1 MFNVLTLH
9 SKIITSSYFLYRE
22 SLCHVL
28 RVKMERYK
36 KERKGSQE
44 VEEYLKTLLDNEV
57 KPLWPKGWM
66 QSRYLT
72 LVQIHTFSYKNLVF
86 ILFQS
91 TSQPDCTCSHTLS
104 QHLLFQGADKGEQ
117 ENVKPL

>member
-1 MFNVLTLH
+1 
-9 SKIITSSYFLYRE
+9 
-22 SLCHVL
+22 
-28 RVKMERYK
+28 MERYQ

-66 QSRYLT
+66 QSRCVT
-72 LVQIHTFSYKNLVF
+72 LVQIHTFSHKNLIF
-86 ILFQS
+86 ILLKVLLNLIG
-91 TSQPDCTCSHTLS
+91 TCSHALS

-117 ENVKPL
+117 EDFKPL